1 MNCAYSIPLMLNLSD
16 QKFRCSQESRVQYLL
31 GQAHRIDRKLNKL
44 TECKPAAYIE
54 KVFSTYEARFN
65 SGKTGRKV
73 IENEIGKMG
82 KLRSSIKRWGEK
94 VLQETGTGK
103 EWNEVDDIQKRIQ
116 NIISHLEEILCEA
129 MVDPIALIEAH
140 HSHSLAY
147 QKQ

>member
-1 MNCAYSIPLMLNLSD
+1 
-16 QKFRCSQESRVQYLL
+16 V
-31 GQAHRIDRKLNKL
+31 
-44 TECKPAAYIE
+44 
-54 KVFSTYEARFN
+54 
-65 SGKTGRKV
+65 
-73 IENEIGKMG
+73 
-82 KLRSSIKRWGEK
+82 GEK

-103 EWNEVDDIQKRIQ
+103 ESNEVDDIQKRIQ